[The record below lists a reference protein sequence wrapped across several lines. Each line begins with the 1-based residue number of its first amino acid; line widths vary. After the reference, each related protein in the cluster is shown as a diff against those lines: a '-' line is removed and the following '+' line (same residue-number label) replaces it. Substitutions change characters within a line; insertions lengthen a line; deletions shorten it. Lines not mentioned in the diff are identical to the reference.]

1 MKKQSK
7 TNIAKS
13 NGLTNKF
20 EKLYTTNLNELSEI
34 EIEKICMRILL
45 IGSIA
50 KLIYSL
56 IVPCNISRHDLG
68 FISDWK
74 TIENGHL
81 GYIQYIYQYK
91 HLPDFSPE
99 GMVQFYHPPFFY
111 IVSAILMGI
120 TMMFETN
127 VIFAFD
133 VIQVFVT
140 LIAIYTTMLLFVMA
154 KKIGIK
160 GRNLVFL
167 ATFFSFCPIFYIL
180 GVTLN
185 NDMLMIMLSVLAM
198 YFTLCWCENHS
209 LKNIIGIAISMG
221 LAMMTKTSAGIIA
234 PAIGFVFL
242 HELIVNKNMR
252 KKLIIQFVLFGIICV
267 PLGMF
272 WAIRNNV
279 LYGIPFN
286 YVFDPKSDEMYL
298 GYHTLI
304 DRIGLPSI
312 YELFGYRIDILQTD
326 KYYNIWGQT
335 MMTMVF
341 DEGILSIKS
350 IPEWVMGILMM
361 WSSTI
366 LYIMGLVSTVK
377 GIVDKK
383 ININRRILFIISFW
397 SVFISYI
404 IFCFK
409 YPYICTMNFRYIVIT
424 LVSGMMMLGLMEN
437 NKQCMK
443 ANNKKK
449 SITTVLF
456 NLCVIVTSIC
466 SFILFIVCAESPY

>member
-56 IVPCNISRHDLG
+56 IVPCNISIHDLG

-286 YVFDPKSDEMYL
+286 YVFDPKSDEMYV
-298 GYHTLI
+298 GNYTLI

-312 YELFGYRIDILQTD
+312 YELFGYRIDVSEPD

-341 DEGILSIKS
+341 DEGILSINS
-350 IPEWVMGILMM
+350 IFEHILGILMM
-361 WSSTI
+361 WSSAI
-366 LYIMGLVSTVK
+366 LYIMGLISVAK
-377 GIVDKK
+377 GILDKK
-383 ININRRILFIISFW
+383 IDVNKRILFIISFF

-437 NKQCMK
+437 NKQENG
-443 ANNKKK
+443 NNKQKGK
-449 SITTVLF
+449 ISTKVF
-456 NLCVIVTSIC
+456 NICILVSAVC
-466 SFILFIVCAESPY
+466 SFILFIICAKSPY

>member
-1 MKKQSK
+1 MKKKNK
-7 TNIAKS
+7 TNIAKKNRIIS
-13 NGLTNKF
+13 RFGKIQSI
-20 EKLYTTNLNELSEI
+20 NLNELSEI

-140 LIAIYTTMLLFVMA
+140 LIAIYTTMLLFVME

-185 NDMLMIMLSVLAM
+185 NDMLMIMLSVLEM

-209 LKNIIGIAISMG
+209 LNNIIGIAISMG

-252 KKLIIQFVLFGIICV
+252 KKLIIQFVLFVIICV
-267 PLGMF
+267 PL
-272 WAIRNNV
+272 
-279 LYGIPFN
+279 
-286 YVFDPKSDEMYL
+286 
-298 GYHTLI
+298 
-304 DRIGLPSI
+304 
-312 YELFGYRIDILQTD
+312 
-326 KYYNIWGQT
+326 
-335 MMTMVF
+335 
-341 DEGILSIKS
+341 
-350 IPEWVMGILMM
+350 
-361 WSSTI
+361 
-366 LYIMGLVSTVK
+366 
-377 GIVDKK
+377 
-383 ININRRILFIISFW
+383 
-397 SVFISYI
+397 
-404 IFCFK
+404 
-409 YPYICTMNFRYIVIT
+409 
-424 LVSGMMMLGLMEN
+424 
-437 NKQCMK
+437 
-443 ANNKKK
+443 
-449 SITTVLF
+449 
-456 NLCVIVTSIC
+456 
-466 SFILFIVCAESPY
+466 

>member
-286 YVFDPKSDEMYL
+286 YVFDPKSDEMYV
-298 GYHTLI
+298 GNYTLI

-312 YELFGYRIDILQTD
+312 YELFGYRIDVSEPD

-341 DEGILSIKS
+341 DEGILSINS
-350 IPEWVMGILMM
+350 IFEHILGILMM
-361 WSSTI
+361 WSSAI
-366 LYIMGLVSTVK
+366 LYIMGLISVAK
-377 GIVDKK
+377 GILDKK
-383 ININRRILFIISFW
+383 IDVNKRILFIISFF

-437 NKQCMK
+437 NKQENG
-443 ANNKKK
+443 NNKQKGK
-449 SITTVLF
+449 ISTKVF
-456 NLCVIVTSIC
+456 NICILVSAVC
-466 SFILFIVCAESPY
+466 SFILFIICAKSPY